1 MDRDQERTRRL
12 RVLVVDD
19 EPANV
24 RALTRRLRGHEVLQ
38 ADGFEAAARILQ
50 GTPVDV
56 VISDNTMPGPGAGVA
71 LLRVAR
77 TLQPRAWRFM
87 YSANPPERLGQLKVE
102 GLIHRFFSKPSD
114 APLVRALER
123 RRLQKAS

>member
-1 MDRDQERTRRL
+1 ML
-12 RVLVVDD
+12 LVDD

-24 RALTRRLRGHEVLQ
+24 RALSRRLHRHEVLA
-38 ADGFEAAARILQ
+38 ADGFEEAAKILQ

-56 VISDNTMPGPGAGVA
+56 VVSDNMMLGPEAGVA
-71 LLRVAR
+71 LLRLAR

-87 YSANPPERLGQLKVE
+87 YSANPPARLGQLKVE
-102 GLIHRFFSKPSD
+102 GVIHRFFPKPSD

-123 RRLQKAS
+123 RRLQEAC